1 MSFTYSFD
9 REKAI
14 RLLTEFIHL
23 ETVNPPGHEKIG
35 AEFLASELRDF
46 GLDPGIS
53 DLGSGRA
60 NVTAVLRG
68 SGKSKALIYNGHID
82 VVPVGKVEWIHPPFS
97 GEVVNGRLYGRGSSD
112 MKSGVAAMLM
122 AIGILAQQEKQYGKK
137 LRGNL
142 VFSAVADEEVSGF
155 GANHFVLEGGL
166 EGAGAV
172 IFIEPTGFKAYI
184 SEKGVYWVEIETIG
198 KTAHGAM
205 PHLGRNAILDMQAVI
220 EEVMKIPLPMAPDPK
235 QGKATLN
242 IGTIKGGVSANVVP
256 DSCKVNIDLRLPPGL
271 DPESVFQEFRDAIK
285 RAELNSKGLKAR
297 ITATG
302 ERVPV
307 ATSPESPIVRTVIEL
322 CREMLDI
329 HQAPLPTPGYAT
341 DASILCR
348 DRDLPFVIIGPGRE
362 ELAHKPDEY
371 VLVEEYL
378 KAIDFYCA
386 LAERYLG
393 STYNRSHPQPDQ

>member
-1 MSFTYSFD
+1 MSFTYTFD

-14 RLLTEFIHL
+14 RLLAEFIRL

-35 AEFLASELRDF
+35 AEFLAAELRDF
-46 GLDPGIS
+46 GLDPTIS

-68 SGKSKALIYNGHID
+68 SGKTKSLIYNGHID
-82 VVPVGKVEWIHPPFS
+82 VVPVGEVEWTHPPFS

-112 MKSGVAAMLM
+112 MKSGVAAMLI
-122 AIGILAQQEKQYGKK
+122 AIGILAQQGKEYGKK
-137 LRGNL
+137 LRGDL
-142 VFSAVADEEVSGF
+142 IFSAVADEEVRGC
-155 GANHFVLEGGL
+155 GASHFVAEGGV
-166 EGAGAV
+166 ENAGAV
-172 IFIEPTGFKAYI
+172 IFSEPTGFKAYT

-205 PHLGRNAILDMQAVI
+205 PHLGRNAILDMQTVI
-220 EEVMKIPLPMAPDPK
+220 EEVMKIPLPGAPDPK
-235 QGKATLN
+235 QGNATLN

-271 DPESVFQEFRDAIK
+271 DPESVFQEFRDAVK

-307 ATSPESPIVRTVIEL
+307 ATSPESSIVRTVIEL

-329 HQAPLPTPGYAT
+329 HQAPIPTPGYAT
-341 DASILCR
+341 DASIFCR

-371 VLVEEYL
+371 VLVEDYL

-393 STYNRSHPQPDQ
+393 TTHHGSHPQPD